1 MNDSNAFQK
10 ILVGANGTPESDH
23 AVQVAISLA
32 KSLRAQIT
40 ILGVVAP
47 LSPETQ
53 AEGVGLEEASKGRE
67 QLEQQLHA
75 AAASAR
81 ELQIDMRT
89 EIVEGDPE
97 KEIEEKAE
105 RDATDLIVVGHRDI
119 ARVRRWLEGSTSEAL
134 VRSSRASV
142 LVVHNDPPQP

>member
-1 MNDSNAFQK
+1 MSERSTFQK

-32 KSLRAQIT
+32 KSLHAQIT
-40 ILGVVAP
+40 ILGVIAP

-53 AEGVGLEEASKGRE
+53 AEGVGLEDASKTRNR
-67 QLEQQLHA
+67 LEENLGST
-75 AAASAR
+75 AASAR
-81 ELQIDMRT
+81 HLGIEVRT

-105 RDATDLIVVGHRDI
+105 SDSVDLIVVGHRDI

-134 VRSSRASV
+134 VRSSRVSV
-142 LVVHNDPPQP
+142 LVVRDDHP